1 MAERRM
7 FAKSVVLAD
16 QFLALPP
23 KVRCLYYTL
32 GMSADDDGFV
42 GNPKSI
48 CRLCG
53 VGPKELQTLLE
64 KGYVYIFDSG
74 VVALRHWLTCNQI
87 RADRHKPTDF
97 MRERKSLIHNGAG
110 EYLRFNMDDNGPEA

>member
-16 QFLALPP
+16 RFLALPA
-23 KVRCLYYTL
+23 KVRCLYFTL

-53 VGPKELQTLLE
+53 AGTKELQALQDS
-64 KGYVYIFDSG
+64 GYLYTFDSG
-74 VVALRHWLTCNQI
+74 VVALRHWRTCNQI

-97 MRERKSLIHNGAG
+97 MQEREALIPNGAG
-110 EYLRFNMDDNGPEA
+110 EYLRLGMSDNGQDG

>member
-16 QFLALPP
+16 KFLALSA
-23 KVRCLYYTL
+23 KTRCLYFTL

-42 GNPKSI
+42 GNPKSV

-53 VGPKELQTLLE
+53 AGERELQTLLE
-64 KGYVYIFDSG
+64 QGYVYIFDSG
-74 VVALRHWLTCNQI
+74 VAAMRHWRVCNLI
-87 RADRHKPTDF
+87 RQDRYKPTDYQ
-97 MRERKSLIHNGAG
+97 RERDILVYSSMDEYRSLEEG
-110 EYLRFNMDDNGPEA
+110 R

>member
-16 QFLALPP
+16 QFLALSP
-23 KVRCLYYTL
+23 KTRCLYFAL

-53 VGPKELQTLLE
+53 AGERELQTLLE
-64 KGYVYIFDSG
+64 KGYVYLFDSG
-74 VVALRHWLTCNQI
+74 VAALRHWRTCNLI
-87 RADRHKPTDF
+87 RADRHKPTDYTKE
-97 MRERKSLIHNGAG
+97 REKLIFNGTG
-110 EYLRFNMDDNGPEA
+110 EYLQLGMIESTEHA

>member
-16 QFLALPP
+16 KFLALSP
-23 KVRCLYYTL
+23 KARCLYFAL

-53 VGPKELQTLLE
+53 AGERELQLLQE
-64 KGYVYIFDSG
+64 QGYVYIFDSG
-74 VVALRHWLTCNQI
+74 VAAMRHWRTCNLI
-87 RADRHKPTDF
+87 RSDRYKPTDYQK
-97 MRERKSLIHNGAG
+97 ERDILVYSSVE
-110 EYLRFNMDDNGPEA
+110 EYQPLEDDDG

>member
-23 KVRCLYYTL
+23 KVRCLYFTL

-53 VGPKELQTLLE
+53 VGARELETLQE
-64 KGYVYIFDSG
+64 KGYLYTFDSG
-74 VVALRHWLTCNQI
+74 VVALRHWRTCNQI
-87 RADRHKPTDF
+87 RQDRFKPTDF
-97 MRERKSLIHNGAG
+97 LKERQTLIPNATG
-110 EYLRFNMDDNGPEA
+110 EYLRLGMTPETPDG